1 MASYITDDCIGCGN
15 CEPECPCGAI
25 HQCNDVYVVDPEL
38 CGDCI
43 TTGVCVGVE
52 ICPTE
57 AIVPAASMHLDTS
70 TAAGAVPMAV
80 AV

>member
-1 MASYITDDCIGCGN
+1 MASFITDDCIGCGN

-25 HQCNDVYVVDPEL
+25 SQAGDVWVVDPEL

-43 TTGVCVGVE
+43 TAEVCVGVE

-57 AIVPAASMHLDTS
+57 AIIPAAAVHLSLGLACGTLPV
-70 TAAGAVPMAV
+70 AAAF
-80 AV
+80 